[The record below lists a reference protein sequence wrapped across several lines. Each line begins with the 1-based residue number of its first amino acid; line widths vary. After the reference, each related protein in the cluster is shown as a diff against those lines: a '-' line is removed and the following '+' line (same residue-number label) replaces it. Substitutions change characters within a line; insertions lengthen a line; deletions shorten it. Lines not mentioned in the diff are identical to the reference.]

1 MNNFGAAAGS
11 KWLLAGLGV
20 LIALI
25 GLGLAGG
32 GGYLIALGGSWYFL
46 LMGLAMLASGLM
58 IARRKPLGAWLYGVA
73 LVLTAIWAVWDAG
86 LEYWPLVSRVLTFSV
101 IGLVVALIYPTLVR
115 ASGATGGR
123 GAYGLAGILGAGV
136 VATMAYMFVPTHV
149 VKATTEPAVTPV
161 TPGLE
166 QKDWAH
172 WGNTTA
178 GNRFAALDQ
187 INKGNI
193 DKLQVA
199 WTFRTGDIPQSTGA
213 GAEDQNTPLQIGD
226 TVYTCT
232 AYGKVFA
239 LDADTGAQRWKFD
252 PQGTAPNWQR
262 CRGLGYSETPASSD
276 NQPAA
281 CTKRLFLPTGDARLI
296 AINADTG
303 KPCEEFGNKGTVDL
317 TTDMGEVKPGYYQ
330 QTSTPLVAGD
340 VVIVGGRVADNYST
354 GEPPGVVRAYD
365 VRSGELVWAWDPG
378 NPNTTKRPPDGEIYT
393 RGTPNVWSA
402 MSYDAKLGLV
412 YLPTGNA

>member
-1 MNNFGAAAGS
+1 MNNSGAAAGS

-32 GGYLIALGGSWYFL
+32 GGYLIALGGSGYFL
-46 LMGLAMLASGLM
+46 LMGLAMLVSGLM
-58 IARRKPLGAWLYGVA
+58 IARRKPLGARLYGVA

-86 LEYWPLVSRVLTFSV
+86 LEYWPLVSRVLTFAV

-123 GAYGLAGILGAGV
+123 GAYGLAGILGVGV

-149 VKATTEPAVTPV
+149 VKNTTVPAITPV
-161 TPGLE
+161 TPGTE

-239 LDADTGAQRWKFD
+239 LDA
-252 PQGTAPNWQR
+252 
-262 CRGLGYSETPASSD
+262 
-276 NQPAA
+276 
-281 CTKRLFLPTGDARLI
+281 
-296 AINADTG
+296 
-303 KPCEEFGNKGTVDL
+303 
-317 TTDMGEVKPGYYQ
+317 
-330 QTSTPLVAGD
+330 
-340 VVIVGGRVADNYST
+340 
-354 GEPPGVVRAYD
+354 
-365 VRSGELVWAWDPG
+365 
-378 NPNTTKRPPDGEIYT
+378 
-393 RGTPNVWSA
+393 
-402 MSYDAKLGLV
+402 
-412 YLPTGNA
+412 

>member
-1 MNNFGAAAGS
+1 MNNSGAATGS
-11 KWLLAGLGV
+11 KWLLWALGV

-32 GGYLIALGGSWYFL
+32 GGYLVSLGGSWFFL
-46 LMGLAMLASGLM
+46 LMGLAMIVSGLL
-58 IARRKPLGAWLYGVA
+58 IARRNPRGAWLYGVA

-86 LEYWPLVSRVLTFSV
+86 LEYWPLVSRVLTFAV

-115 ASGATGGR
+115 ASGATAGR
-123 GAYGLAGILGAGV
+123 GAYGLAGVLGIGV
-136 VATMAYMFVPTHV
+136 VATLAYMFVPTHV
-149 VKATTEPAVTPV
+149 VKASSEPAIKPV
-161 TPGLE
+161 APGTE

-193 DKLQVA
+193 DQLQVA

-239 LDADTGAQRWKFD
+239 LDADTGAERWKFD
-252 PQGTAPNWQR
+252 PQGSAPNWQR
-262 CRGLGYSETPASSD
+262 CRGLGYFDASAEPGAEATAA
-276 NQPAA
+276 PAA

-296 AINADTG
+296 AINAQTG
-303 KPCEEFGNKGTVDL
+303 KPCEDFGDKGTVDL
-317 TTDMGEVKPGYYQ
+317 KTDMGGSEAWLLPADLD
-330 QTSTPLVAGD
+330 SA
-340 VVIVGGRVADNYST
+340 GGRQCGHSRRPGGGQLFHRRAAGRGPRLRRAQRRTGLGLGSGQPEHHQAST
-354 GEPPGVVRAYD
+354 GGRDLHPRYAER
-365 VRSGELVWAWDPG
+365 LVG
-378 NPNTTKRPPDGEIYT
+378 H
-393 RGTPNVWSA
+393 V
-402 MSYDAKLGLV
+402 L
-412 YLPTGNA
+412 